1 MRVTAAFAAACLV
14 VAASLIVAACVHV
27 AWLTGKD
34 NTPFLTSLL
43 RGDVEAINLLTYVT
57 TLIAAVAGPSFLLAA
72 IIAWL
77 LFAILRRFGPIS
89 LAAFMLAGLAV
100 AMLVIAVLAL
110 ADLAIAEIPIAIL
123 PAFWPEIA
131 SILLGAPLG
140 ALVFWMIARRAAL
153 AA

>member
-1 MRVTAAFAAACLV
+1 
-14 VAASLIVAACVHV
+14 
-27 AWLTGKD
+27 
-34 NTPFLTSLL
+34 
-43 RGDVEAINLLTYVT
+43 
-57 TLIAAVAGPSFLLAA
+57 
-72 IIAWL
+72 
-77 LFAILRRFGPIS
+77 
-89 LAAFMLAGLAV
+89 MLAGLAV